1 MGLLDLFSIVGVRG
15 AICCTGNSIEDLEQ
29 VIMNDAKSENK
40 DLTHN
45 DEELN
50 QDKEIDNSKEM

>member
-1 MGLLDLFSIVGVRG
+1 MGLLDLFVGVCG
-15 AICCTGNSIEDLEQ
+15 AICTGNSIEDLEQ

-40 DLTHN
+40 DSTHN